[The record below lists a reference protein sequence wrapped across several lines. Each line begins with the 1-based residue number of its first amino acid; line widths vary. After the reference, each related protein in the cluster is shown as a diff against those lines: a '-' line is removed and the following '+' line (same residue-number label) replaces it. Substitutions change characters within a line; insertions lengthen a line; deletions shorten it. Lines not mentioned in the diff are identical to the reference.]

1 MRRCFQNHL
10 AHKESFKYMVP
21 TAAVFHFFFL
31 CPLGLGCDPDS
42 HPAHQLSLEKAELPP
57 RLWQGP
63 RSQSSL
69 LSSLGGLGP
78 SPPCDCVGLH
88 PPGPV
93 AVQQTKQV
101 SGLSLGEALSSG
113 PASGVGGTPVV
124 QLGLH
129 S

>member
-1 MRRCFQNHL
+1 M
-10 AHKESFKYMVP
+10 
-21 TAAVFHFFFL
+21 
-31 CPLGLGCDPDS
+31 
-42 HPAHQLSLEKAELPP
+42 LSP
-57 RLWQGP
+57 
-63 RSQSSL
+63 
-69 LSSLGGLGP
+69 LGGLGP

-88 PPGPV
+88 PRGPV

-113 PASGVGGTPVV
+113 PAFGIGGTPVV